1 MNRCRRQP
9 ITKFLGLALV
19 LGLLALGAA
28 ACEKSAQERL
38 LVAKTAVLNEKPD
51 IAQEHLDAVLKAEPN
66 NFEARRLSAAV
77 RQLRGDYA
85 GAEEKYLAL
94 QKAEG
99 FELGD
104 KAREDAQGAKLS
116 AEQKTQRELLKRD
129 LIELYQDWA
138 GALTPGDDMETFEQ
152 VAQKGLALAPKRP
165 RLNALLSDAYEQHAK
180 RLVEQ
185 GKKLEAVEVYEK
197 IPSLY
202 TSSATRAGARE
213 RASNLR
219 FEANRDQMLAYF
231 NETARPKLEAQQRYD
246 ADKQF
251 ISFSVEQ
258 PVSEV
263 EQYVAERQGTRVRL
277 DTRTKQAQDLIHEYA
292 IANKLRPALVKL
304 VVEATGIP
312 EDSDFSRVR
321 APEGFE
327 ATDFDWT
334 RTDYKVTARIP
345 LDALLKLGFDVREHT
360 RRMAEGDGEGE
371 GSEEARAP
379 EAAPQQP
386 SAAADSAQ

>member
-1 MNRCRRQP
+1 MNRSRTQR
-9 ITKFLGLALV
+9 IAKLLSLALV
-19 LGLLALGAA
+19 LGLLTLGAA
-28 ACEKSAQERL
+28 ACEKSPQERL
-38 LVAKTAVLNEKPD
+38 LIAKTAVLNEKPD

-85 GAEEKYLAL
+85 GAEEKFLAL
-94 QKAEG
+94 QQAEG

-129 LIELYQDWA
+129 LTELYQDWA
-138 GALTPGDDMETFEQ
+138 VALNPGDDMQTFEQ

-165 RLNALLSDAYEQHAK
+165 RLNALLSEAYEQHAK

-185 GKKLEAVEVYEK
+185 GKKLEAVEAYEK
-197 IPSLY
+197 IPTLY
-202 TSSATRAGARE
+202 TSSATRAAAKE

-231 NETARPKLEAQQRYD
+231 NETARPKLEAQGRYD
-246 ADKQF
+246 ADKQL
-251 ISFSVEQ
+251 ITFSVDQ

-263 EQYVAERQGTRVRL
+263 EQYVAERQGTRMRL
-277 DTRTKQAQDLIHEYA
+277 DTRTKQAQELIHEYA
-292 IANKLRPALVKL
+292 IANKLRPALIKL
-304 VVEATGIP
+304 VVEATGVP

-327 ATDFDWT
+327 ATGFDWT
-334 RTDYKVTARIP
+334 RTDYKITASIP
-345 LDALLKLGFDVREHT
+345 LDALLKLGFDVREQT
-360 RRMAEGDGEGE
+360 RLAAE
-371 GSEEARAP
+371 GSEQAAEP
-379 EAAPQQP
+379 DAAPQEP
-386 SAAADSAQ
+386 DAADAEQ